1 MKKHTLYIIDI
12 ILSILLV
19 VVLVSS
25 IINEVLGGSSLAALS
40 NTSITIFHISVCLVL
55 MTLAFIHIKAH
66 YANLSRWINCLKKG
80 KMQTR
85 VVFILCAMTLVT
97 GIASMVVYFGHGHT
111 PLGGVHGKIGFV
123 ALALMILHLVKRFS
137 RLGALSK

>member
-40 NTSITIFHISVCLVL
+40 NTSITVFHISVCLVL

-97 GIASMVVYFGHGHT
+97 GIASFSHGHT

>member
-40 NTSITIFHISVCLVL
+40 NTSITVFHISVCLVL

-80 KMQTR
+80 HLQT
-85 VVFILCAMTLVT
+85 
-97 GIASMVVYFGHGHT
+97 S
-111 PLGGVHGKIGFV
+111 V
-123 ALALMILHLVKRFS
+123 A
-137 RLGALSK
+137 